1 MNEMSEF
8 DYIVSSPLG
17 PLGLCIRDESIATL
31 RYIEESVSLK
41 RPRNGLGREV
51 YSQLQAY
58 FKGPNF
64 EFDLPLAGEGTV
76 FQKRVWKQLCKIKPG
91 ATQTY
96 GQVASKLRS
105 GPRAVGNACRHNPIV
120 LVVPCHR
127 VVRADGLGGY
137 AGRMGI
143 NHVVARKRWLLE
155 HEGSL

>member
-8 DYIVSSPLG
+8 DYIISSPLG
-17 PLGLCIRDESIATL
+17 PLGFQIQDESIVSL
-31 RYIEESVSLK
+31 RYIEESMSLK
-41 RPRNGLGREV
+41 RPRSGLGREV

-58 FKGPNF
+58 FKDPHF
-64 EFDLPLAGEGTV
+64 PFDLPIAGEGTV

-91 ATQTY
+91 TTQTY
-96 GQVASKLRS
+96 GQVAGKLDS
-105 GPRAVGNACRHNPIV
+105 GSRAVGNACRHNPIV

-137 AGRMGI
+137 AGRMGK
-143 NHVVARKRWLLE
+143 NHVVARKRWLLK